1 MSTKSILKRIIC
13 IGSLNFLILSAA
25 MPAQAHYA
33 QIEVGIEQACIK
45 RVVYIG
51 DINMKT
57 ENCTE
62 ENMIIQITNGLE
74 NGNW

>member
-45 RVVYIG
+45 KSGIHWRY
-51 DINMKT
+51 KH
-57 ENCTE
+57 
-62 ENMIIQITNGLE
+62 E
-74 NGNW
+74 NGKLYRRKV